1 MPQFNPEWFASQ
13 IFWLFVTFVVLY
25 LLMSRIALP
34 NVARILQERR
44 EKVSDDLAK
53 AERLKSEAQEIYDAY
68 ETSLREAREQA
79 QKVLREAREEI
90 EQDHAKRHAEYSRE
104 LNQQIADAEARIEA
118 AKKEALDNLQSVAAE
133 IAQAA
138 TAKLVDTSVD
148 AQQAQAAVNNVT
160 GDSR

>member
-34 NVARILQERR
+34 RVAEILQERR

-53 AERLKSEAQEIYDAY
+53 AERLKSDAQEIYDAY
-68 ETSLREAREQA
+68 EATLREAREQA

-90 EQDHAKRHAEYSRE
+90 DQDHAKRHAEYSRE
-104 LNQQIADAEARIEA
+104 LNQQIADAEARIDA
-118 AKKEALDNLQSVAAE
+118 AKKEALDNLQGVAAE

-138 TAKLVDTSVD
+138 TAKLGDTSVD
-148 AQQAQAAVNNVT
+148 VQQAQAAVSNVT
-160 GDSR
+160 GESR

>member
-34 NVARILQERR
+34 RVAEILQERR

-53 AERLKSEAQEIYDAY
+53 AERLKSDAQEIYDAY
-68 ETSLREAREQA
+68 EATLREAREQA

-90 EQDHAKRHAEYSRE
+90 DQDHAKRHAEYSRE
-104 LNQQIADAEARIEA
+104 LNQQIADAEARIED
-118 AKKEALDNLQSVAAE
+118 AKQEAMQNLQSVAAE

-138 TAKLVDTSVD
+138 TVKLVGTEVD
-148 AQQAQAAVNNVT
+148 KERAQAAVSNVT
-160 GDSR
+160 EESR